1 MTTEE
6 IILQAA
12 TRVFQEKGYAAA
24 RMDEIAKE
32 AGINRA
38 LLHYYFRSK
47 EKMFDLIFAV
57 KFKSFFSGV
66 AALFLAEIPIFEKVA
81 ALVDLELSML
91 SQNPEL
97 PLFIIGELNRNPE
110 RLIKMMQKNNVNMAA
125 VVQMLDMQLHKEY
138 EAGIIKK
145 ISGYAFVLNLM
156 GLCLYPFIA
165 KNLITSLA
173 GMEKD
178 AFLMM
183 VSGRKQEITDFIIG
197 GLKA

>member
-6 IILQAA
+6 LILQAA
-12 TRVFQEKGYAAA
+12 TRVFQEKGFAAA

-47 EKMFDLIFAV
+47 EKMFDIIFAV
-57 KFKSFFSGV
+57 KFKAFFSGV
-66 AALFLAEIPIFEKVA
+66 AGIFQAEISIFDKVT
-81 ALVDLELSML
+81 ALVDLELSVI

-125 VVQMLDMQLHKEY
+125 ILVQLEKQLQEEY
-138 EAGIIKK
+138 LAGKIKK
-145 ISGYAFVLNLM
+145 FTAYAFVLNIM

-165 KNLITSLA
+165 KNLIIHIV
-173 GMEKD
+173 GVEKEK
-178 AFLMM
+178 FLEF
-183 VSGRKQEITDFIIG
+183 VSGRKQEITDFIIAG
-197 GLKA
+197 MKA